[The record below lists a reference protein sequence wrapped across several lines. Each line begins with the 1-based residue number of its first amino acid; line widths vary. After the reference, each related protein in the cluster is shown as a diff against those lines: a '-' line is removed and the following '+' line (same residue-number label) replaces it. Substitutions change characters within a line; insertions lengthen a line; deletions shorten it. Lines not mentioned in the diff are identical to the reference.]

1 MSFWDFLWFSV
12 LTFLFVAYLMILFAI
27 ISDLFRDRSTS
38 GWVKA
43 LWIICLLVL
52 PFVTALL
59 YLIVRG
65 NSMAERRGV
74 ENLRYYEAENE
85 YIRTVAGI
93 DSSSQIATA
102 KRLLDNGAITDEEFK
117 RIKETILP

>member
-1 MSFWDFLWFSV
+1 MSFWDFLWFTI

-27 ISDLFRDRSTS
+27 MSDLFRDRATS

-43 LWIICLLVL
+43 LWIICLLVF
-52 PFVTALL
+52 PFVTALI

-117 RIKETILP
+117 RIKEAILP